1 MDAVTR
7 AIQRGGREGNM
18 VIISFIVG
26 VVIGFF
32 VTVLAMIV
40 IADMQEEK
48 ELRKRD

>member
-1 MDAVTR
+1 
-7 AIQRGGREGNM
+7 M
-18 VIISFIVG
+18 VIVSFIVG

-48 ELRKRD
+48 KKR